1 MATGTNHW
9 KIGLFVMLGGAT
21 LVALLL
27 VIGARSWT
35 TKTLPYTTY
44 FDESVQG
51 LEIGA
56 PVKFRGV
63 LIGAVKEV
71 HVASDGRLVGVNM
84 ELEADAASDLLA
96 TDRGEHAGAKGKEL
110 RTQLAQMG
118 LTGHRFVLIDEF
130 EAERYPALPLPFEPP
145 ERYLPSFPS
154 TMSQLEQSVVD
165 VTDQIPEVAERANQA
180 LTQLQATLATI
191 DEAQVP
197 QKLARLLDDLSKTV
211 AIINTQFT
219 AAKLPDTTQEL
230 RSALAAVTKVA
241 QRADGVVER
250 IGAKD
255 GVLMSAEGSLTSM
268 RHVARGVE
276 ALTPEMDAA
285 LKEVRAAA
293 RSFRRLADSLEREP
307 DMLIKGRKV
316 SMP

>member
-9 KIGLFVMLGGAT
+9 KIGLFVLMGGAT
-21 LVALLL
+21 LVGLLL

-35 TKTLPYTTY
+35 TKTLAYTTY

-63 LIGAVKEV
+63 LIGAVKDV
-71 HVASDGRLVGVNM
+71 HVAPDGRLVGVDM
-84 ELEADAASDLLA
+84 HLEAEAASDLL
-96 TDRGEHAGAKGKEL
+96 TTGRLEKGGEL

-118 LTGHRFVLIDEF
+118 LTGHRFVLIDVF
-130 EAERYPALPLPFEPP
+130 ESERYPALPLPFEPP

-180 LTQLQATLATI
+180 LAQLQATLVSI

-211 AIINTQFT
+211 ATINTQVT

-230 RSALAAVTKVA
+230 RGTLAAVTKVA

-255 GVLMSAEGSLTSM
+255 GVLTSAEGSLTSM